1 MKNFSKITI
10 ILFKICLFSVL
21 GFMVIEQLSHY
32 FRNDDVSSLHY
43 KKFYHHKQDTYPTF
57 SVCIASYR
65 GGLFK
70 DVLGVHKAELYSH
83 HLQGKLKE
91 DLYNISKFDYDDV
104 VVDVRKLF
112 EFYHRKTKGKDG
124 KLLTK
129 ITKEFDEVFQI
140 SYRNHEKLC
149 FTKKEIEGIDQHLIK
164 IDLMKISANWLE
176 THDSQCLVYVHLK
189 GQFLRSLGKPA
200 VSLIGKDLFEEKTD
214 ECLTE
219 RGLYGRKPK
228 TDSDF
233 LYTIKSRINSV
244 DVLRKRQDAD
254 EKCNR
259 TLQNDD
265 AKYLEYLI
273 QKIQC
278 IPPFMG
284 YFVNGPEKQ
293 TNLPE
298 CNKKDLYKLAFNYS
312 VEDNFDVTAK
322 HYLQPCTQMS
332 SVITTTES
340 KKKNPNTN
348 KPSVA
353 LSFEYPVEYRETLN
367 QREYS
372 IYDLWSQIGGIM
384 GIIIGYSLMQI
395 PKTIENT
402 FIWSQEFHNKK
413 RYEISK

>member
-1 MKNFSKITI
+1 M
-10 ILFKICLFSVL
+10 
-21 GFMVIEQLSHY
+21 
-32 FRNDDVSSLHY
+32 
-43 KKFYHHKQDTYPTF
+43 
-57 SVCIASYR
+57 
-65 GGLFK
+65 
-70 DVLGVHKAELYSH
+70 
-83 HLQGKLKE
+83 
-91 DLYNISKFDYDDV
+91 
-104 VVDVRKLF
+104 
-112 EFYHRKTKGKDG
+112 
-124 KLLTK
+124 
-129 ITKEFDEVFQI
+129 
-140 SYRNHEKLC
+140 
-149 FTKKEIEGIDQHLIK
+149 
-164 IDLMKISANWLE
+164 
-176 THDSQCLVYVHLK
+176 
-189 GQFLRSLGKPA
+189 
-200 VSLIGKDLFEEKTD
+200 
-214 ECLTE
+214 
-219 RGLYGRKPK
+219 
-228 TDSDF
+228 
-233 LYTIKSRINSV
+233 

-353 LSFEYPVEYRETLN
+353 LSFEYPVDYRETLN

-384 GIIIGYSLMQI
+384 GIIVGYSLMQI
-395 PKTIENT
+395 PETIENT